1 MRPSSLRLLALALAV
16 LPGCATLP
24 TFQTAD
30 VLEPGK
36 MKGGVGITGGDSGEV
51 LSATD
56 PDDRTVPFTQPDFYV
71 RIGALPRTEVAL
83 RSSGP
88 SAWGGDVK
96 VAIAREPG
104 MLTANAGFGR
114 SSVGLCFYGCST
126 TQVRTYH
133 AALIGGTRQ
142 VEFVDQIY
150 GGIRLTKYVYMEER
164 GDRTLPENRTEFERL
179 MPGGTLG
186 VVAKSEGR
194 AAPVLEVNVYAMPHF
209 AYTISGGLIIDLR

>member
-1 MRPSSLRLLALALAV
+1 MRTPLLIALALAL

-36 MKGGVGITGGDSGEV
+36 MKGGFGITGGDSGNA
-51 LSATD
+51 LDAPD
-56 PDDRTVPFTQPDFYV
+56 PDDGTVPFTQPDVYV
-71 RIGALPRTEVAL
+71 RVGALPRTEVAI
-83 RSSGP
+83 RSAGP
-88 SAWGGDVK
+88 SAWGGNVK

-114 SSVGLCFYGCST
+114 SSVGLCLYGCVD

-150 GGIRLTKYVYMEER
+150 GGVRLTKYAYLEER

-186 VVAKSEGR
+186 LVGHSKGR

-209 AYTISGGLIIDLR
+209 AYTISGGLVIELR